1 MDERT
6 LALEQIA
13 SIARAHG
20 LSAAEV
26 AAALDS
32 PAPQPTAPRGQGVLV
47 HVLGVLG
54 GTFVFAG
61 IGVFIALQWNDLNSA
76 ARVLVTL
83 GSGSIAFVLAVLA
96 SRDGRFEKAAT
107 PLFLAAAVL
116 EPAGMIVAFSEFGSG
131 GDWRMAGLV
140 TFGAMAAQLTLT
152 FLALQRSALLF
163 LTILFGTAFFWTALD
178 LMDADGTLIS
188 LVLGASLLLASIGAD
203 RGGRGGITPFWYFA
217 GATAFLY
224 GFFDMVE
231 DTPLEI
237 SFLGLAAGFV
247 YGSVLLHSRTLLAV
261 ATLAILAYTAYFT
274 GEHFVSSVGWP
285 LALVAFG
292 LALIGLS
299 ALAVRIDRDYV
310 RPKIDDRPDTRDPA

>member
-1 MDERT
+1 MNERR

-26 AAALDS
+26 AAAVEPS
-32 PAPQPTAPRGQGVLV
+32 AHVAPQARGQGVLV

-61 IGVFIALQWNDLNSA
+61 VGVFIALQWSDLNSA

-83 GSGSIAFVLAVLA
+83 GSGLVAFVLAVLGTRD
-96 SRDGRFEKAAT
+96 SRFDKAAT

-131 GDWRMAGLV
+131 GDWRSAALV
-140 TFGAMAAQLTLT
+140 TFGAMAAQFALT
-152 FLALQRSALLF
+152 FGALKRSTLLF
-163 LTILFGTAFFWTALD
+163 LTILFATAFFWTALD
-178 LMDADGTLIS
+178 LMDVDGGLIS
-188 LVLGASLLLASIGAD
+188 LVLGASLLLAAVGAD
-203 RGGRGGITPFWYFA
+203 RSGRSGITPFWYFA

-224 GFFDMVE
+224 GFFDLVE

-237 SFLGLAAGFV
+237 GFLALAAGFV
-247 YGSVLLHSRTLLAV
+247 YASVLLHSRTLLAV

-274 GEHFVSSVGWP
+274 GEHFVNSVGWP

-292 LALIGLS
+292 LVLIGLS

-310 RPKIDDRPDTRDPA
+310 RPKGGD

>member
-1 MDERT
+1 VDERSQ
-6 LALEQIA
+6 ALEQIA

-20 LSAAEV
+20 LSVAEV
-26 AAALDS
+26 AAALEPPS
-32 PAPQPTAPRGQGVLV
+32 RRAAAPTGQGVLV

-61 IGVFIALQWNDLNSA
+61 IGVFIALQWSDLNSA

-83 GSGSIAFVLAVLA
+83 GSGVVAFVLAVLGT
-96 SRDGRFEKAAT
+96 RDPRFAKAAT

-116 EPAGMIVAFSEFGSG
+116 EPAGMIVAFAEFGSG
-131 GDWRMAGLV
+131 GDWRWASLV
-140 TFGAMAAQLTLT
+140 TSGTMAAQFGWT
-152 FLALQRSALLF
+152 FLALDRSTLLF
-163 LTILFGTAFFWTALD
+163 LGILFGTAFFWTSLD

-188 LVLGASLLLASIGAD
+188 LVMGASMLLAAVGAD
-203 RGGRGGITPFWYFA
+203 RSGRSGITPFWYFA
-217 GATAFLY
+217 GASAFLY

-231 DTPLEI
+231 GSPLEI
-237 SFLGLAAGFV
+237 TFLAAAAGFV

-274 GEHFVSSVGWP
+274 GEHFVDSVGWP

-292 LALIGLS
+292 LVLIGLS

-310 RPKIDDRPDTRDPA
+310 RPKSHD